1 MYTIVADIKSTFGFA
16 SIILVAAAGSDD
28 KYKLMYVN
36 TYKYN
41 SKNAIQAIHL
51 YTMFIT
57 YDIHVIIDQLV
68 TDFYTR

>member
-1 MYTIVADIKSTFGFA
+1 MYTIVAAIKSTFGFA
-16 SIILVAAAGSDD
+16 SIILVAAAGGDD

-41 SKNAIQAIHL
+41 SKNSIQAIHL

-68 TDFYTR
+68 TDFCTR